1 MPRAEPID
9 VDFSELEAAANR
21 SSRRDRDPRSSDVD
35 HRDRGSQPG
44 RALAWMALV
53 TGWLWII
60 GFAATTYAFLGL
72 EGLLGLN
79 PVFFVALGVGAIM
92 PAFMMWFAGAAA
104 QEAARARAE
113 ARRLADAADELA
125 NPSPTAEAATRRLA
139 VAVRG
144 EITALD
150 RALEGTLVKLDQ
162 VDQMVAQ
169 HARNVEDAA
178 AMAKEGAGAMV
189 SGLDAERAALIALSN
204 DLEAQAQ
211 SIIDM
216 IHRQTRQVAEAARL
230 ADEGVRT
237 ADETLDARLSSFGAA
252 AALIV
257 DRTRQLSAAAQESGD
272 SASRLETALDK
283 ALDVLARATKL
294 TDASRQSA
302 EEAALAANAT
312 AGAVRETTARAV
324 DEARRAAEMIR
335 GETRQPLAP
344 SRSYDALPPASSS
357 YDRERDMDRG
367 AGLGPASTPAPA
379 PVPTPATAPVKR
391 FSLFGRKATPE
402 EKPVERPA
410 AAVEKPANRPMFT
423 PRPALEPERPAARSE
438 ERRERDNPFTAPDR
452 FDRTD
457 RFDRPVE
464 RQEARVSGGDDGWT
478 WRDLLSSVD
487 APAQAVAPAPA
498 APAPVRRLEVPAPR
512 DEAPREDALARLTRS
527 VSHLRA
533 VEPASGLAIVE
544 AAGVRVGEVFS
555 MGALDRIAHR
565 ARNGT
570 QARRRA
576 VRDAA
581 ADAVTRLAAHLDAD
595 PQARQDA
602 SGFMSREGARIA
614 ELLGRG
620 RASMG
625 SDATRAFLLLDA
637 ALG

>member
-9 VDFSELEAAANR
+9 IDFSELEAAANQ
-21 SSRRDRDPRSSDVD
+21 SSRRERANRSEDDRDGR
-35 HRDRGSQPG
+35 QPG

-60 GFAATTYAFLGL
+60 GFGATAYAYLGL
-72 EGLLGLN
+72 DGLVRLN

-104 QEAARARAE
+104 QEAARARAQ

-125 NPSPTAEAATRRLA
+125 NPSPTAEAAARRLA
-139 VAVRG
+139 VTVRG

-150 RALEGTLVKLDQ
+150 RALEGTLVKLNQ

-178 AMAKEGAGAMV
+178 NLAQEGAGAMV
-189 SGLDAERAALIALSN
+189 SGLDAERAALISVSR

-211 SIIDM
+211 AIIDM

-230 ADEGVRT
+230 AEEGVRT

-257 DRTRQLSAAAQESGD
+257 DRTRQLSAAAQDSGD
-272 SASRLETALDK
+272 SASRLENALDK

-335 GETRQPLAP
+335 GEVRQTPPLSYHPPSAAP
-344 SRSYDALPPASSS
+344 PPAE
-357 YDRERDMDRG
+357 REPER
-367 AGLGPASTPAPA
+367 APA
-379 PVPTPATAPVKR
+379 PAPVKR
-391 FSLFGRKATPE
+391 FSLFGRKPVE
-402 EKPVERPA
+402 DKPVERPA
-410 AAVEKPANRPMFT
+410 AIEKPANRPMFA
-423 PRPALEPERPAARSE
+423 PRPGAEPERPAARSE
-438 ERRERDNPFTAPDR
+438 GRRDRDNSFAAPDR

-464 RQEARVSGGDDGWT
+464 RQEARLSGSGDGWT
-478 WRDLLSSVD
+478 WHDLLSSVD
-487 APAQAVAPAPA
+487 EPAQAVAPAPA
-498 APAPVRRLEVPAPR
+498 PVRRAEAPVAREEAPR
-512 DEAPREDALARLTRS
+512 DDALARLTRS

-581 ADAVTRLAAHLDAD
+581 ADAVSRLAAHLDAD
-595 PQARQDA
+595 AQARQDA